1 MRDPWRAG
9 CAGPAS
15 DLRLACNLWV
25 RAALAALQTAI
36 NADNMT
42 QTSKVAH
49 RALDLCLVMG
59 AVSLTGRLRRIE
71 EAADAGD
78 AEIARGL
85 ASGIDPILTSTLS
98 EMLSALESPAS
109 HGV

>member
-1 MRDPWRAG
+1 M
-9 CAGPAS
+9 
-15 DLRLACNLWV
+15 

-36 NADNMT
+36 NADYVT
-42 QTSKVAH
+42 QSSKVGH

-71 EAADAGD
+71 EAAEAGD

-98 EMLSALESPAS
+98 EMLSALEPPAS

>member
-1 MRDPWRAG
+1 M
-9 CAGPAS
+9 
-15 DLRLACNLWV
+15 
-25 RAALAALQTAI
+25 AALAALQTAI
-36 NADNMT
+36 NADYVT
-42 QTSKVAH
+42 QSSKVGH

-59 AVSLTGRLRRIE
+59 AVSLRLRRIE
-71 EAADAGD
+71 EAAEAGD